1 MSIAT
6 RKDVLSVFPDIQD
19 HAVVEIMALNATID
33 DLEAALVILTS
44 EDKNLIEIKRREGG
58 QIHQLMNIL
67 NQAAVLAA
75 ADRER

>member
-19 HAVVEIMALNATID
+19 HAVVEIMDLNATID

-67 NQAAVLAA
+67 NQAGVLAA

>member
-67 NQAAVLAA
+67 NQAGVLAA